1 MRRMQLNRISW
12 VVVCLLAALPAP
24 ADTRFQIRRMTRDDV
39 PRGKGQCDVRLQVD
53 GQVEVSVQGDG
64 VFIRTLSGQDARDD
78 GSECNAPLPPRDV
91 RGFGFEVKDSRGDI
105 KLVEEPSDRN
115 GGRAVV
121 RIRDSAGGFGRY
133 HFRLSWDLF
142 GGGGDR
148 PQERRDGDRPP
159 ERRDGDRP
167 QERRDD
173 DRRSDLR
180 VISGFWGAPG
190 RGREVTRLLQDR
202 MRDGRL
208 RIRATNEDLGFDPA
222 RGQEKMLIVNFE
234 FRGRRQEVR
243 VREGDFLELPQR

>member
-1 MRRMQLNRISW
+1 MRLIGINW
-12 VVVCLLAALPAP
+12 AVVFLLAALPAT

-53 GQVEVSVQGDG
+53 DQVEVSVEGDR

-78 GSECNAPLPPRDV
+78 GSECNAPLPPEV
-91 RGFGFEVKDSRGDI
+91 RGFNFEVKDSRGDI
-105 KLVEEPSDRN
+105 KLVEEPSRRN

-121 RIRDSAGGFGRY
+121 RIRDAPGGFGRY
-133 HFRLSWDLF
+133 HFRLSWDQF
-142 GGGGDR
+142 GGDR
-148 PQERRDGDRPP
+148 QGDGDRPP

-167 QERRDD
+167 QERRENE
-173 DRRSDLR
+173 RGSDLR
-180 VISGFWGAPG
+180 VLNGMWGVPG

-208 RIRATNEDLGFDPA
+208 RIRATSEELGLDPS
-222 RGQEKMLIVNFE
+222 RGQEKMLVVVFE

-243 VREGDFLELPQR
+243 VREGDFLELP

>member
-1 MRRMQLNRISW
+1 MRLKRVNW
-12 VVVCLLAALPAP
+12 AVVFLLAALPAL

-53 GQVEVSVQGDG
+53 DQVEVSVQGDG

-78 GSECNAPLPPRDV
+78 GSECNAPLPPQDV
-91 RGFGFEVKDSRGDI
+91 QGFSFEVKDSRGDI
-105 KLVEEPSDRN
+105 KLVEEPSRRN

-121 RIRDSAGGFGRY
+121 RIRDAPGGFGRY
-133 HFRLSWDLF
+133 HFRLSWDLLGSDRQ
-142 GGGGDR
+142 GG
-148 PQERRDGDRPP
+148 GDRPP

-167 QERRDD
+167 QERRENE
-173 DRRSDLR
+173 RGSDLR
-180 VISGFWGAPG
+180 VLNGMWGAPG

-208 RIRATNEDLGFDPA
+208 RIRATSDEMGFDPA
-222 RGQEKMLIVNFE
+222 RGQEKMLVVVFE

-243 VREGDFLELPQR
+243 VREGDFLELP